1 MKRRGPGRLPADCR
15 SPIIADKFE
24 DPILQRELQP
34 YRLESLEGS
43 PDGLATGY
51 FEPLIACAT
60 AERLVFRVEPDTLH
74 VQLKPGISAQYTPR
88 QSGYSV
94 VITVDDGSAGGDREG
109 HFAAAKR
116 KSELLFTCARGP
128 EALPPEP
135 PAQ

>member
-1 MKRRGPGRLPADCR
+1 MTRANLVLMLGGALLGGCKSVRV
-15 SPIIADKFE
+15 
-24 DPILQRELQP
+24 
-34 YRLESLEGS
+34 YRLGG
-43 PDGLATGY
+43 PQVDPQAY

-60 AERLVFRVEPDTLH
+60 AERLVFRVEPDTLY

-88 QSGYSV
+88 RSGYSV
-94 VITVDDGSAGGDREG
+94 VITVDDGSGGGDLEG

-135 PAQ
+135 PAP